1 LIGLDEVRD
10 WSRDEK
16 GNVRHKSGQF
26 FGIEGVRIESGNL
39 REVAS
44 WDQPIYTQPE
54 GGILGLIAREREGR
68 GVEFLL
74 YAKAEPGNLACCNS
88 VPPFKAPGR
97 TSAAP
102 MAENRRRCWR
112 C

>member
-1 LIGLDEVRD
+1 
-10 WSRDEK
+10 
-16 GNVRHKSGQF
+16 VRHKSGQF
-26 FGIEGVRIESGNL
+26 FGIEGVRTESGVL

-54 GGILGLIAREREGR
+54 GGILDLIAREHAAK

-74 YAKAEPGNLACCNS
+74 YAKAEPCFSS

-97 TSAAP
+97 ISVAR
-102 MAENRRRCWR
+102 MAGNYRRC
-112 C
+112 